1 VKVFSEQHEMKSEG
15 ASMAPSDAS
24 PDGSIAPA
32 KPALGAADRS
42 RGELW

>member
-1 VKVFSEQHEMKSEG
+1 VKVFSEQH
-15 ASMAPSDAS
+15 PSDAS

-42 RGELW
+42 RGELR